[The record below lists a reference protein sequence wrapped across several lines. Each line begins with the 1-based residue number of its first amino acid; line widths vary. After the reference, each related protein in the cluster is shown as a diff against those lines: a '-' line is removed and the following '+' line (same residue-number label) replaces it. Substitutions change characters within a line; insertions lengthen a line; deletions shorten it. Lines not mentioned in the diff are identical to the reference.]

1 MLILVRPYVPAQ
13 KEHECFRYTEMK
25 RINSVVILLLFFVGA
40 YGQITVRG
48 FIKDA
53 STKEPLVGANIFDAA
68 TQNGTTS
75 NHVGYFI
82 YDGSKAQNT
91 DITVSYVGYE
101 QQLITIT
108 AAADTL
114 ITIELMPLSLE
125 EIVVRAEN
133 EKPFDTPVGLV
144 NISIKELEKIPQ
156 FFGEKDI
163 LKSLQTLPGISNSVE
178 GTSGLVVRGGSV
190 DQNLILFDEATVYN
204 PNHLLGFVSVVN
216 SDALKDLKMYK
227 GGFPA
232 QYGGRLSSVLDLT
245 MKEGDKNESHQ
256 KFSLGVISSKLFFEG
271 PIKKEKSSYFLSA
284 RSSYLGLL
292 LLPQKWSFNNGNS
305 ENFFNY
311 WLYDLNGKLSFDLKK
326 NAKLQISYY
335 RSFDK
340 WKAVEGS
347 QERPN
352 IGILTWM
359 NNLASVRYSRPIKDR
374 LFSNLLFGYSSFKL
388 ETSQNS
394 PDVKTKLSS
403 GINDFFFKGYLST
416 SINSVFDIRF
426 GLQSIFH
433 HFTPVSISS
442 SLSRDDIL
450 NTANGFETAVFVE
463 NKVTLGKRLSVNG
476 GLRYSVYAATDN
488 FHLLPEP
495 RLSFQ
500 YELSRR
506 TSIEFAYAKMRQF
519 IHLLSNGSSGLPND
533 VWVPVT
539 KKIPPGAAD
548 HFSIAL
554 DNSFIH
560 LDWSVEV
567 FYKRS
572 QNLADYRSGGSFLF
586 SFENN
591 WEDLIE
597 TGGKGEGYGAELF
610 LKRSKGKWNGWLG
623 YSLSW
628 HNQKFDA
635 FNQGNWYPFKYDRRH
650 ELELNCN
657 YSFGEQKNKQLAFSW
672 IFQSGIAITTPVAYY
687 LNANEELVPLY
698 TEKNNNRAPN
708 YHRLD
713 ISYATSKTSKKGN
726 LRTWNFG
733 LYNAYNRKNPFF
745 ISFKNYPIHENPTDF
760 QSPVIG
766 QNNFTEQGTFL
777 PILPYISYEINFK

>member
-1 MLILVRPYVPAQ
+1 MKKLKNVFTLI
-13 KEHECFRYTEMK
+13 
-25 RINSVVILLLFFVGA
+25 ILSLSCA
-40 YGQITVRG
+40 YGQIHVRG
-48 FIKDA
+48 FVKDA
-53 STKEPLVGANIFDAA
+53 DSKEPLVGANIFDTTA
-68 TQNGTTS
+68 QNGTTS

-82 YDGSKAQNT
+82 LQINKGQNT
-91 DITVSYVGYE
+91 RITASYVGYK
-101 QQLITIT
+101 QQIITIT
-108 AAADTL
+108 GSVDTL
-114 ITIELMPLSLE
+114 IEIQLLPLSLE
-125 EIVVRAEN
+125 EIIVRAEN
-133 EKPFDTPVGLV
+133 TKPFDTPVGLV
-144 NISIKELEKIPQ
+144 NITIKELEKIPQ
-156 FFGEKDI
+156 FFGEKDV

-204 PNHLLGFVSVVN
+204 PNHLLGFVSVIN

-245 MKEGDKNESHQ
+245 MKEGDKAESHQ
-256 KFSLGVISSKLFFEG
+256 KFNLGIISSKLFLEG
-271 PIKKEKSSYFLSA
+271 PMKKEKSSYLLSA

-292 LLPQKWSFNNGNS
+292 SLPQKWSFNNGNS
-305 ENFFNY
+305 ENYFNY

-326 NAKLQISYY
+326 NAKLQISFY

-347 QERPN
+347 QEIPN
-352 IGILTWM
+352 TGILTWM
-359 NNLASVRYSRPIKDR
+359 NNLAAMRYSRPIKKR
-374 LFSNLLFGYSSFKL
+374 LFSNILLGYSSFKL

-394 PDVKTKLSS
+394 PDVKTRLSS
-403 GINDFFFKGYLST
+403 GIDDLFFKGYLST
-416 SINSVFDIRF
+416 SIHSKLDIRL
-426 GLQSIFH
+426 GVQSIFH

-442 SLSRDDIL
+442 NLNRDNIL
-450 NTANGFETAVFVE
+450 NTVNGFETAVFVE
-463 NKVTLGKRLSVNG
+463 NKVTLGSRLNING
-476 GLRYSVYAATDN
+476 GLRYSAYVATGN
-488 FHLLPEP
+488 THILPEP

-500 YELSRR
+500 YELSKK

-533 VWVPVT
+533 VWVPTT
-539 KKIPPGAAD
+539 KNIPPGAAD
-548 HFSIAL
+548 HFSIAI
-554 DNSFIH
+554 DNSFTN
-560 LDWSVEV
+560 LNWSYEV

-572 QNLADYRSGGSFLF
+572 QNLADYRSGSSFLF

-610 LKRSKGKWNGWLG
+610 LKKSKGQWNGWLG

-628 HNQKFDA
+628 HKRRFDA
-635 FNQGNWYPFKYDRRH
+635 FNHGNWYPFKYDRRH

-687 LNANEELVPLY
+687 LNSDEELVPLY

-713 ISYATSKTSKKGN
+713 ISYSTSKTGKKGN
-726 LRTWNFG
+726 LKTWNFG
-733 LYNAYNRKNPFF
+733 VYNFYNRKNPFF

-766 QNNFTEQGTFL
+766 QHNFTEQGTFL